1 LGLLVIKRKLNTLNK
16 SIAVFDSGLGSLSVI
31 RGLRSQISKE
41 NIIYYADKK
50 NFPYGQK
57 SVDELEQIMAETVN
71 NLSSFDPKLI
81 VVASITPSIQM
92 LDKIKSMSQIP
103 ILGVSIPLKDAS
115 RLTKKKHIGILGT
128 KGTIQS
134 KELDEQIKSEVP
146 QDIFVTKF
154 DASELIE
161 IVEKGLF
168 LRDDNYTIKTISRCM
183 EGLEDTNLDVLVLSS
198 THLSFIRSH
207 LESMYPSLRIIDP
220 ALNAVKEVRQFLKSK
235 NILRKNGLGRM
246 RIIVNGN
253 KDEFQETLMEMGLSG
268 SVEGFEKEEL
278 N

>member
-1 LGLLVIKRKLNTLNK
+1 MITHNK

-92 LDKIKSMSQIP
+92 LNKIKSMSSIP
-103 ILGVSIPLKDAS
+103 ILGVSIPLKEAS

-128 KGTIQS
+128 RGTIKS
-134 KELDEQIKSEVP
+134 RELEEQIKLEVP

-154 DASELIE
+154 DASDLIE

-168 LRDDNYTIKTISRCM
+168 LKDADHTIKTISRSM
-183 EGLEDTNLDVLVLSS
+183 DGLKDTNLDVLVLSS

-207 LESMYPSLRIIDP
+207 LESMYPSVRIIDS
-220 ALNAVKEVRQFLKSK
+220 ALSAVKEIRQFLKSK

-246 RIIVNGN
+246 RIVVNGN
-253 KDEFQETLMEMGLSG
+253 KDEFQETLLEMGLSG
-268 SVEGFEKEEL
+268 SVESFQKERISV
-278 N
+278 

>member
-92 LDKIKSMSQIP
+92 LDKIKSMSPIP

-161 IVEKGLF
+161 IIEKGLF
-168 LRDDNYTIKTISRCM
+168 LRDDDHTIRIISKYL
-183 EGLEDTNLDVLVLSS
+183 EGLKDTNLDVLILSS

-207 LESMYPSLRIIDP
+207 LESMYPSVRIIDS
-220 ALNAVKEVRQFLKSK
+220 ALNAVKEIRQFLKSK

-253 KDEFQETLMEMGLSG
+253 KDELQETLREMGLSG
-268 SVEGFEKEEL
+268 NVESFHKE
-278 N
+278 

>member
-1 LGLLVIKRKLNTLNK
+1 LITHNK

-57 SVDELEQIMAETVN
+57 SVDELEQIMVETVS

-92 LDKIKSMSQIP
+92 LSKIKSMSSIP
-103 ILGVSIPLKDAS
+103 ILGVSIPLKEAS

-128 KGTIQS
+128 RGTIMS
-134 KELDEQIKSEVP
+134 KELDEQIKLEVP

-168 LRDDNYTIKTISRCM
+168 LKDEDYTIKTISRSM
-183 EGLEDTNLDVLVLSS
+183 ANLKDSNLDVLILSS

-207 LESMYPSLRIIDP
+207 LESVYPSVRIIDS
-220 ALNAVKEVRQFLKSK
+220 AINAVREIRQFLKSK

-246 RIIVNGN
+246 RIIVNGD
-253 KDEFQETLMEMGLSG
+253 KDELQETLKEMGLSG
-268 SVEGFEKEEL
+268 SVESFQKE
-278 N
+278 

>member
-1 LGLLVIKRKLNTLNK
+1 LNALNK

-57 SVDELEQIMAETVN
+57 SVNELEQIMAETVS

-92 LDKIKSMSQIP
+92 LSKIKSMSSIP
-103 ILGVSIPLKDAS
+103 ILGVSIPLKEAS

-128 KGTIQS
+128 RGTIRS
-134 KELDEQIKSEVP
+134 RELDEQIKSEVP

-154 DASELIE
+154 DASDLIE

-168 LRDDNYTIKTISRCM
+168 LNDDHTIRTISKVM
-183 EGLEDTNLDVLVLSS
+183 EGLKDTNLDVLILSS

-207 LESMYPSLRIIDP
+207 LESMYPSVRIIDS
-220 ALNAVKEVRQFLKSK
+220 ALNAVKEIRQYLKSK
-235 NILRKNGLGRM
+235 NILRKNGLGRI
-246 RIIVNGN
+246 RIVVNGN
-253 KDEFQETLMEMGLSG
+253 KDELQETLHDMGLSG
-268 SVEGFEKEEL
+268 NVESFKK
-278 N
+278 NQI

>member
-1 LGLLVIKRKLNTLNK
+1 MNALNK

-57 SVDELEQIMAETVN
+57 SVNELEQIMAETVS

-92 LDKIKSMSQIP
+92 LSKIKSMSSIP
-103 ILGVSIPLKDAS
+103 ILGVSIPLKEAS

-128 KGTIQS
+128 RGTIRS
-134 KELDEQIKSEVP
+134 RELDEQIKSEVP

-154 DASELIE
+154 DASDLIE

-168 LRDDNYTIKTISRCM
+168 LNDDHTIRTISKVM
-183 EGLEDTNLDVLVLSS
+183 EGLKDTNLDVLILSS

-207 LESMYPSLRIIDP
+207 LESMYPSIRIIDS
-220 ALNAVKEVRQFLKSK
+220 ALSAVKEIRQYLKSK

-253 KDEFQETLMEMGLSG
+253 KDELQETLHEMGLSG
-268 SVEGFEKEEL
+268 NVESFQKE
-278 N
+278 

>member
-92 LDKIKSMSQIP
+92 LDKIKSMSPIP

-168 LRDDNYTIKTISRCM
+168 LRDDDHTIRIISKYL
-183 EGLEDTNLDVLVLSS
+183 EGLKDTNLDVLILSS

-207 LESMYPSLRIIDP
+207 LESMYPSVRIIDS
-220 ALNAVKEVRQFLKSK
+220 ALNAVKEIRQFLKSK

-253 KDEFQETLMEMGLSG
+253 KDELQETLREMGLSG
-268 SVEGFEKEEL
+268 NVESFHKE
-278 N
+278 

>member
-1 LGLLVIKRKLNTLNK
+1 MPHNK
-16 SIAVFDSGLGSLSVI
+16 SIAVFDSGIGSLSII

-57 SVDELEQIMAETVN
+57 SIDDLEQIMEEAVR
-71 NLSSFDPKLI
+71 NLSIFDPKLI

-92 LDKIKSMSQIP
+92 LSKIKLMSSIP
-103 ILGVSIPLKDAS
+103 ILGVSIPLREAT

-128 KGTIQS
+128 RGTILS
-134 KELDEQIKSEVP
+134 RELDEQIKLEVP
-146 QDIFVTKF
+146 QNIFVTKY

-168 LRDDNYTIKTISRCM
+168 VKDNDDTVRIISRSM
-183 EGLEDTNLDVLVLSS
+183 ENLRNTNLDVLVLSS
-198 THLSFIRSH
+198 THLSFIRSY
-207 LESMYPSLRIIDP
+207 LESMYPSIRIIDS
-220 ALNAVKEVRQFLKSK
+220 ALNAVREIRQFLKSK

-253 KDEFQETLMEMGLSG
+253 KDEFQETLQEMGLSG
-268 SVEGFEKEEL
+268 SVESFQKD
-278 N
+278 

>member
-1 LGLLVIKRKLNTLNK
+1 MITHNK

-57 SVDELEQIMAETVN
+57 SVDELEQIMVETVS

-92 LDKIKSMSQIP
+92 LSKIKSMSSIP
-103 ILGVSIPLKDAS
+103 ILGVSIPLKEAS

-128 KGTIQS
+128 RGTIMS
-134 KELDEQIKSEVP
+134 KELDEQIKLEVP

-168 LRDDNYTIKTISRCM
+168 LKDEDYTIKTISRSM
-183 EGLEDTNLDVLVLSS
+183 AHLKDSNLDVLILSS

-207 LESMYPSLRIIDP
+207 LESVYPSVRIIDS
-220 ALNAVKEVRQFLKSK
+220 AINAVREIRQFLKSK

-246 RIIVNGN
+246 RIIVNGD
-253 KDEFQETLMEMGLSG
+253 KDELQETLKEMGLSG
-268 SVEGFEKEEL
+268 SVESFQKE
-278 N
+278 

>member
-1 LGLLVIKRKLNTLNK
+1 MITHNK

-31 RGLRSQISKE
+31 RGIRSQISKE
-41 NIIYYADKK
+41 NIIYFADKK

-57 SVDELEQIMAETVN
+57 SVAELEQIMAETVSA
-71 NLSSFDPKLI
+71 LSNFDPKLI

-92 LDKIKSMSQIP
+92 LNKIKLMSSIP
-103 ILGVSIPLKDAS
+103 ILGVSVPLKEAS

-128 KGTIQS
+128 KGTIRS
-134 KELDEQIKSEVP
+134 RELDEQIKIEVP

-154 DASELIE
+154 DASEIIE

-168 LRDDNYTIKTISRCM
+168 LKDDDCTFRIISRSM

-198 THLSFIRSH
+198 THLSIVRSH
-207 LESMYPSLRIIDP
+207 IESMYPSIRIIDP
-220 ALNAVKEVRQFLKSK
+220 AINAAKEIRHFLKSK

-246 RIIVNGN
+246 RIIVNGH
-253 KDEFQETLMEMGLSG
+253 KEEFQETLREMGLTG
-268 SVEGFEKEEL
+268 SVESFEID
-278 N
+278 

>member
-1 LGLLVIKRKLNTLNK
+1 MITHNK
-16 SIAVFDSGLGSLSVI
+16 SIAVFDSGIGSLSVI

-57 SVDELEQIMAETVN
+57 SINELEEIMMETVR

-81 VVASITPSIQM
+81 VVASITPSIQI
-92 LDKIKSMSQIP
+92 LSKIKSMSSIP
-103 ILGVSIPLKDAS
+103 ILGVSIPLREAS

-128 KGTIQS
+128 RGTIRS
-134 KELDEQIKSEVP
+134 RELDEQIKLEVP

-161 IVEKGLF
+161 IVEKGFF
-168 LRDDNYTIKTISRCM
+168 LKDDDYTVRIISRSM
-183 EGLEDTNLDVLVLSS
+183 EGLSDTNLDVLVLSS

-207 LESMYPSLRIIDP
+207 LESMYPSIRIIDC
-220 ALNAVKEVRQFLKSK
+220 ALNAVREIRHFLKSK

-246 RIIVNGN
+246 RIIVNG
-253 KDEFQETLMEMGLSG
+253 DREEFQETLREMGLSG
-268 SVEGFEKEEL
+268 SVESFQKE
-278 N
+278 

>member
-1 LGLLVIKRKLNTLNK
+1 MITHNK

-57 SVDELEQIMAETVN
+57 SVDELEQIMAETIR

-92 LDKIKSMSQIP
+92 LSKIKSMSSIP
-103 ILGVSIPLKDAS
+103 ILGVSIPLKEAS

-128 KGTIQS
+128 RGTTGS
-134 KELDEQIKSEVP
+134 RELGEQIKLEVP

-168 LRDDNYTIKTISRCM
+168 LKDTDYTIRTISRVM
-183 EGLEDTNLDVLVLSS
+183 ADLKDTNLDVLVLSS

-207 LESMYPSLRIIDP
+207 LESMYPSVRIIDS
-220 ALNAVKEVRQFLKSK
+220 ALNAVKEIRQFLKSK

-246 RIIVNGN
+246 RITVNGN
-253 KDEFQETLMEMGLSG
+253 KDELQETLKGMGLSG
-268 SVEGFEKEEL
+268 NVESFQKE
-278 N
+278 

>member
-1 LGLLVIKRKLNTLNK
+1 LITHNK

-57 SVDELEQIMAETVN
+57 SVDELEQIMAETVS

-92 LDKIKSMSQIP
+92 LSRIKSMSSIP
-103 ILGVSIPLKDAS
+103 ILGVSIPLKEAS

-128 KGTIQS
+128 RGTIRS
-134 KELDEQIKSEVP
+134 RELDEQIKLQVP

-154 DASELIE
+154 DASELID

-168 LRDDNYTIKTISRCM
+168 LKDEDYTTKTISRSM
-183 EGLEDTNLDVLVLSS
+183 ADLKDANLDVLVLSS

-207 LESMYPSLRIIDP
+207 LESMYPSIRIIDS
-220 ALNAVKEVRQFLKSK
+220 AINAVKEIRQFLKTK
-235 NILRKNGLGRM
+235 NILRKNGLGRI

-253 KDEFQETLMEMGLSG
+253 KDELQETLKEMGLSG
-268 SVEGFEKEEL
+268 NVESFRKE
-278 N
+278 

>member
-128 KGTIQS
+128 QGTIQS

-168 LRDDNYTIKTISRCM
+168 LRDDDHTIRIISKYL
-183 EGLEDTNLDVLVLSS
+183 EGLKDTNLDVLILSS

-207 LESMYPSLRIIDP
+207 LESMYPSVRIIDS
-220 ALNAVKEVRQFLKSK
+220 ALNAVKEIRQFLKSK

-253 KDEFQETLMEMGLSG
+253 KDELQETLREMGLSG
-268 SVEGFEKEEL
+268 NVESFHKE
-278 N
+278 

>member
-1 LGLLVIKRKLNTLNK
+1 MITHNK

-31 RGLRSQISKE
+31 RGIRSQISKE
-41 NIIYYADKK
+41 NIIYFADKK

-57 SVDELEQIMAETVN
+57 SKDELEQVMAETVSA
-71 NLSSFDPKLI
+71 LSSFDPKLI

-92 LDKIKSMSQIP
+92 LSKIKSMSSIP
-103 ILGVSIPLKDAS
+103 ILGVSVPLKEAS
-115 RLTKKKHIGILGT
+115 RMTKKKHIGILGT
-128 KGTIQS
+128 RGTISS
-134 KELDEQIKSEVP
+134 KELDEQIKLEVP
-146 QDIFVTKF
+146 QNILVTKF
-154 DASELIE
+154 DASEIIE

-207 LESMYPSLRIIDP
+207 LEFMYPSLRIIDP

>member
-161 IVEKGLF
+161 IIEKGLF
-168 LRDDNYTIKTISRCM
+168 LRDDDHTIRIISKYL
-183 EGLEDTNLDVLVLSS
+183 EGLKDTNLDVLILSS

-207 LESMYPSLRIIDP
+207 LESMYPSVRIIDS
-220 ALNAVKEVRQFLKSK
+220 ALNAVKEIRQFLKSK

-253 KDEFQETLMEMGLSG
+253 KDELQETLREMGLSG
-268 SVEGFEKEEL
+268 NVESFHKE
-278 N
+278 

>member
-1 LGLLVIKRKLNTLNK
+1 LNALNK

-57 SVDELEQIMAETVN
+57 SVTELEQIMAETVS

-92 LDKIKSMSQIP
+92 LSKIKSMSSIP
-103 ILGVSIPLKDAS
+103 ILGVSIPLKEAS

-128 KGTIQS
+128 RGTIRS
-134 KELDEQIKSEVP
+134 RELDEQIKSEVP

-154 DASELIE
+154 DASDLIE

-168 LRDDNYTIKTISRCM
+168 LKDDDHTIRTISKVM
-183 EGLEDTNLDVLVLSS
+183 EGLKDTNLDVLILSS

-207 LESMYPSLRIIDP
+207 LESMYPSIRIIDS
-220 ALNAVKEVRQFLKSK
+220 ALNAVKEIRQYLKSK

-253 KDEFQETLMEMGLSG
+253 KDELQETLHEMGLSG
-268 SVEGFEKEEL
+268 NVESFQKE
-278 N
+278 